1 MLHLDPVGRHVT
13 DTLELS
19 RAAATR
25 HAHVSALRQHRHKA
39 PRALTR
45 GYRRWMGGLPLIP
58 SHRDSGRSS
67 KVSATART

>member
-1 MLHLDPVGRHVT
+1 MLYLDPVGRHVT
-13 DTLELS
+13 DPLELS

-25 HAHVSALRQHRHKA
+25 HAHVSALPQQGQKA

-45 GYRRWMGGLPLIP
+45 GYRRWVGGLTLNT
-58 SHRDSGRSS
+58 SHHDSGRSR